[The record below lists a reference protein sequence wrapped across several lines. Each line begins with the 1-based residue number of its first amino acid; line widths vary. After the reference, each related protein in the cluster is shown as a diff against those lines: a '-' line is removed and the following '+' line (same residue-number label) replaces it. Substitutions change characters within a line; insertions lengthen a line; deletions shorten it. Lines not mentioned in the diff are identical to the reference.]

1 MGVSEELCSEIR
13 QIIFDHLENEYQ
25 SFGTDGIKITIENS
39 RLSNDDF
46 ILNISL
52 NDYGIRELIGFF
64 EIEDDHLKYAVQ
76 DIVDMFVRG
85 YRQYMTAKIRKE
97 NKIVTKVNYNPGP
110 AARPLRTPADYMDED
125 VIERDKQIE
134 LINAERQT
142 KIAEI
147 NANYDRMIHDIV
159 AEYYVA
165 REKTGAEER
174 ARAWHVQYQAL
185 IDQGFSEEQAMKLT
199 QDIML

>member
-1 MGVSEELCSEIR
+1 MGVTEELCAEIR

-85 YRQYMTAKIRKE
+85 YRQYVSYKNRKE
-97 NKIVTKVNYNPGP
+97 NMTMVPYNSCGYKPIQMTP
-110 AARPLRTPADYMDED
+110 VKDEARIKAE
-125 VIERDKQIE
+125 KQAE
-134 LINAERQT
+134 LIEAERKT
-142 KIAEI
+142 RLAEI
-147 NANYDRMIHDIV
+147 NETYDKAIHDLWN
-159 AEYYVA
+159 EYDIQ
-165 REKTGAEER
+165 REKIGAEER
-174 ARAWHVQYQAL
+174 ARSWHVQYQTL
-185 IDQGFSEEQAMKLT
+185 IDQGFNEEQAMQLT
-199 QDIML
+199 QYIMT